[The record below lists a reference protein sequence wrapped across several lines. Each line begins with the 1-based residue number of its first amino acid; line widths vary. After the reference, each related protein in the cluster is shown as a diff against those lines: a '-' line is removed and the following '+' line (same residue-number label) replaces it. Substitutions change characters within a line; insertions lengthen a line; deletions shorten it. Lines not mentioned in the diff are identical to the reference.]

1 MFSFQAVR
9 FSKNTVEVIKEEI
22 SKNTYFYDNETSVTN
37 KLEFEREII
46 LKNVNYKYDKNF
58 ILKNLNLNIKKNSF
72 VGIKGESGSGKSTL
86 IDLLMC
92 LIEKDSGS
100 FTMNNVDVTKSV
112 KSWQKMWLCCTK
124 YFSYK

>member
-58 ILKNLNLNIKKNSF
+58 ILKNLNLNIKKI
-72 VGIKGESGSGKSTL
+72 V
-86 IDLLMC
+86 LLE
-92 LIEKDSGS
+92 LK
-100 FTMNNVDVTKSV
+100 V
-112 KSWQKMWLCCTK
+112 KVVVAKVH
-124 YFSYK
+124 